1 MRKVIDKK
9 VYDTK
14 TAELLA
20 EYDNGLSTSD
30 FRNLSESLYKT
41 KKGAYFLE
49 GEGGARTKYA
59 KADGDYI
66 SGSSKITPLTKEEAL
81 GWCEQYAKTSV
92 IEKEFNDLLE
102 EA

>member
-1 MRKVIDKK
+1 

-20 EYDNGLSTSD
+20 EYDNELSRSD

-41 KKGAYFLE
+41 KNGAYFLA
-49 GEGGARTKYA
+49 GEGGAHTKYA
-59 KADGDYI
+59 EACGNYT

-81 GWCEQYAKTSV
+81 EWCEQYAKTSV
-92 IEKEFNDLLE
+92 IEKEFSDVLE